1 MSTAPQSK
9 DPEFSFK
16 LKQVFLLILIVFLI
30 CISILNTAAFIPGLL
45 GGVTLFFISRDQYLM
60 LHTRLKLKSSLVGF
74 FIVFIY
80 LLLIGALVFLLI
92 KLIQP
97 QINQFFQH
105 YEEYMQAGNEFIARL
120 SERFG
125 FKLLS
130 DTTVEN
136 LAQRFAGIV
145 PTFLNS
151 TFLVVANLAIAL
163 IVMYYMLVRTETLET
178 FLMKTIPF
186 KKTNIQMVG
195 NETKKMVKA
204 NAIGIPLIC
213 LIQGLTATLG
223 YWIFGV
229 PSPGLWG
236 VFTGILAFFPVV
248 GTTVV
253 WLPACIYLYSYGQNW
268 QGTGLLLYSL
278 IVTGNMDYLARISI
292 LRRMANVH
300 PLITLFGVLA
310 GLQLFGFIG
319 FIFGPLLLTYII
331 ILGRVYMSE
340 FV

>member
-1 MSTAPQSK
+1 MNAAPHPK

-16 LKQVFLLILIVFLI
+16 LKQAFLLLLIIFLV
-30 CISILNTAAFIPGLL
+30 CISILNIRAFIPGLL
-45 GGVTLFFISRDQYLM
+45 GGVTLFFISRDQYLI
-60 LHTRLKLKSSLVGF
+60 LHTRFRLKSSLASI

-80 LLLIGALVFLLI
+80 LFIIAALIFLLI
-92 KLIQP
+92 RLIQP
-97 QINQFFQH
+97 QVTYFLEN
-105 YEEYMQAGNEFIARL
+105 YERYMQWSNEFVDRL
-120 SERFG
+120 SKRIG
-125 FKLLS
+125 FELLS
-130 DTTVEN
+130 NTTIEN
-136 LAQRFAGIV
+136 LTQRFAGTV

-151 TFLVVANLAIAL
+151 TFLLVSNLAIAL
-163 IVMYYMLVRTETLET
+163 IVMYYMLIHTEKLEE
-178 FLMKTIPF
+178 FLLKTIPF
-186 KKTNIQMVG
+186 KRTNVQMIG
-195 NETKKMVKA
+195 TETKKMVKA

-223 YWIFGV
+223 YWVFGV

-236 VFTGILAFFPVV
+236 VFTGVLAFFPII

-253 WLPACIYLYSYGQNW
+253 WLPACIYLYSLGETW

-292 LRRMANVH
+292 LRKMANVH

-331 ILGRVYMSE
+331 ILGKVYMSE